1 VFVKGEMVKMHQAP
15 ASEEELANH
24 FLAMSEAERRKRL
37 ADMFV
42 NLFALYMSV
51 GLSANEAEDEAG
63 KVVEEVGEDLIV
75 LKHERV
81 AN

>member
-37 ADMFV
+37 ADVFV
-42 NLFALYMSV
+42 NLFALYIPLV
-51 GLSANEAEDEAG
+51 SAPMKQRTRQARLWR
-63 KVVEEVGEDLIV
+63 K
-75 LKHERV
+75 
-81 AN
+81 